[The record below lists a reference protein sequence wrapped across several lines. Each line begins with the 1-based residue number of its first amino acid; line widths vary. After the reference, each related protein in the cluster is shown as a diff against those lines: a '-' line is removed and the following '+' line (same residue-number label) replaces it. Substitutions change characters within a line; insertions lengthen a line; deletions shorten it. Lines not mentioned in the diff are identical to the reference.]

1 MINIAGEIK
10 GTYGARVDGQAVIL
24 VLHSC
29 ATDGDTIALADIKSI
44 GVVAAIVVAVRVVD
58 VDVAEDDVV
67 GLDTES
73 LDGGVLDVQ
82 AGDS

>member
-1 MINIAGEIK
+1 MISLLRSRE
-10 GTYGARVDGQAVIL
+10 TYGARVNSQAVIL

-29 ATDGDTIALADIKSI
+29 ATDCDAVALADIKSI
-44 GVVAAIVVAVRVVD
+44 GVVAAIVVAVRVVN

-67 GLDTES
+67 GLDAES

-82 AGDS
+82 AGNS

>member
-1 MINIAGEIK
+1 MVSLVRPRE
-10 GTYGARVDGQAVIL
+10 TYGARVDSQAVIL

-29 ATDGDTIALADIKSI
+29 ATDSDAVALTDIKSI
-44 GVVAAIVVAVRVVD
+44 GVVAAVVIAVRVVN
-58 VDVAEDDVV
+58 VDVAENDVV
-67 GLDTES
+67 GLDAES